1 MTDILKIAAVAIS
14 AVLCA
19 VVVKKQVKELA
30 LVLSLAAGAVILSA
44 ALGTLESV
52 RALLDELAQLAGMEP
67 AVLAPVVKTVG
78 AAIITRVTMEICK
91 DAGEGGIASFVE
103 IAGSAVALY
112 LALPLVRAVLSAIT
126 GLL

>member
-14 AVLCA
+14 AALCA
-19 VVVKKQVKELA
+19 AVVKKQVRELA
-30 LVLSLAAGAVILSA
+30 L
-44 ALGTLESV
+44 
-52 RALLDELAQLAGMEP
+52 
-67 AVLAPVVKTVG
+67 VLAPVVKTVG
-78 AAIITRVTMEICK
+78 VAIITRVTVEVCK
-91 DAGEGGIASFVE
+91 DAGEGGIAAFVE